1 MDSCEGSVFGPDE
14 AAAWDLGCRG
24 DEVRNRF
31 VIPSIARLIT
41 SMDAATIMDVG
52 CGTGYVCQKLAAL
65 EVQWTLLD
73 MSEAMIAFARMSLVG
88 RDNVS
93 YVTAS
98 LSSAIDCGLV
108 SPHDIVYSA
117 YSVLEVHDLQGFAR
131 ACRKVVKKGGV
142 VALYLPDCLEDVP
155 SAPESAFEEFRT
167 GTIRIKKLN
176 AFTRT
181 ELVFFA
187 RRIELY
193 LAAFTAEGLALV
205 DFQET
210 LSTAGKRHFSLIFR
224 RFSNELVHVLEV
236 EPLCGSL
243 SS

>member
-1 MDSCEGSVFGPDE
+1 MSTGTLAGRAFPGNADMNSNESSVLGPAE
-14 AAAWDLGCRG
+14 AAAWDLGCAG
-24 DEVRNRF
+24 DEVRNRL
-31 VIPSIARLIT
+31 VIPSVARLIT
-41 SMDAATIMDVG
+41 TMDAATVMDVG

-65 EVQWTLLD
+65 QVRWTLLD
-73 MSEAMIAFARMSLVG
+73 RCEAMIAFARNAMAG

-98 LSSAIDCGLV
+98 LSSAIDRELV

-117 YSVLEVHDLQGFAR
+117 YSILEVHDLHGFAR
-131 ACRKVVKKGGV
+131 ACRLAVREEGV

-155 SAPESAFEEFRT
+155 SAPDPAFEEFRAGAT
-167 GTIRIKKLN
+167 RLKKLN

-205 DFQET
+205 ALEEALT
-210 LSTAGKRHFSLIFR
+210 SAEKRHFTLIFR
-224 RFSNELVHVLEV
+224 KISQ
-236 EPLCGSL
+236 
-243 SS
+243 